1 MQTRVGPNIQKG
13 YNFRKFKTAT
23 YSDSN
28 REISWIIK
36 PSKSSL
42 RNSQNIRDHAQKKQN
57 RLMDGDGKRERD
69 LVVNAAEN
77 ESGRK
82 T

>member
-13 YNFRKFKTAT
+13 YNFRKFKTVT

-57 RLMDGDGKRERD
+57 RLMGDGKRERD